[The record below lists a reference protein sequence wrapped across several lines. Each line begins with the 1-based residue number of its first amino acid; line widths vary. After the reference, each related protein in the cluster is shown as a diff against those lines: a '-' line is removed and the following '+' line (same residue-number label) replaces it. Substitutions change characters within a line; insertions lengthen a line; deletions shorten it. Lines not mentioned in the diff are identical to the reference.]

1 MANLPEQKSSRA
13 RRLTAAL
20 AALSSV
26 SALSLAALVAEPVAM
41 HTTTGTGSTV
51 RAATNAVQPPSAAE
65 PGDFADIVA
74 RVKPAVISVR
84 VELDGAQQQASSDE
98 DDGTPDPDAGQGVMM
113 GEGSGFFISA
123 DGYAVTNNH
132 VVDHAK
138 TLEVMT
144 SDGRSYDATVVGT
157 DPKTDLALIKV
168 DGRDLPHVRFADR
181 RPRVGNW
188 VIAIGNPYGLGGTVT
203 AGIVSAEG
211 RDIGA
216 GPYDDF
222 IQIDAPINRGNSGGP
237 AFDVNGDVIGVNTA
251 IFSPSGGSVGI
262 GFDIPADTA
271 KAVIAELKDKGHVT
285 RGWLGI
291 KEQQVTADIA
301 EGLGLKEA
309 KGALVDEADPAGPAG
324 RAGIRSGDLIIA
336 LDGATINDPREL
348 AQRVGAMAPGTSVT
362 VSILRN
368 GAPKDLSFSL
378 ATMPEESPAP
388 VETASDASAAPT
400 SEQGFGLLLAPATKV
415 AGSGGKGMV
424 VVAINPKGAAA
435 QHGLEAGDVILDV
448 GGKAVS
454 SARDFRRDLASL
466 RKEGRAA
473 ALLRIQ
479 SGDTT
484 RFVAL
489 PLGHA

>member
-1 MANLPEQKSSRA
+1 MANSPKQKSSRA

-26 SALSLAALVAEPVAM
+26 SVLSLAALVAEPVAM
-41 HTTTGTGSTV
+41 HTTNGPGSTV
-51 RAATNAVQPPSAAE
+51 RAATNAGQPPSAAE

-84 VELDGAQQQASSDE
+84 VEIDAAQQQLAAQDE
-98 DDGTPDPDAGQGVMM
+98 DGAPDPDDGQGPLM

-138 TLEVMT
+138 TVEVMT
-144 SDGRSYDATVVGT
+144 SDGRSYDAKVVGT

-168 DGRDLPHVRFADR
+168 DGRDLPHVRFADQ

-309 KGALVDEADPAGPAG
+309 RGALVDEADSAGPAG
-324 RAGIRSGDLIIA
+324 KAGIRSGDLITA
-336 LDGATINDPREL
+336 VDGVTINDPREL
-348 AQRVGAMAPGTSVT
+348 AQKVGAMAPGTSVT

-368 GAPKDLSFSL
+368 GAPKDLSFNL
-378 ATMPEESPAP
+378 ATMPEERPAP
-388 VETASDASAAPT
+388 VETASDASAAP
-400 SEQGFGLLLAPATKV
+400 SREQDFGLLLAPASKV
-415 AGSGGKGMV
+415 SGTAEKGMV
-424 VVAINPKGAAA
+424 VVAIDPKGAAA

-454 SARDFRRDLASL
+454 NGREFRRDLASL

-479 SGDTT
+479 SSGVT

>member
-1 MANLPEQKSSRA
+1 MARSVKTKNSRA

-26 SALSLAALVAEPVAM
+26 SVLSLGAIVMEPVAL
-41 HTTTGTGSTV
+41 HRANAPGWNAAAQ
-51 RAATNAVQPPSAAE
+51 AATPPAAAE

-84 VELDGAQQQASSDE
+84 VELDGSQQTADE
-98 DDGTPDPDAGQGVMM
+98 GQDGSPDSGGGSGVIIGQ
-113 GEGSGFFISA
+113 GSGFFISA

-138 TLEVMT
+138 LVEVT
-144 SDGRSYDATVVGT
+144 TNDGQNYSAKVVGT

-168 DGRDLPHVRFADR
+168 DGSDFPHVKFADE

-271 KAVIAELKDKGHVT
+271 KAVIAELKDKGYIT

-291 KEQQVTADIA
+291 QQQQITPDIA
-301 EGLGLKEA
+301 DSLGLKQA
-309 KGALVDEADPAGPAG
+309 KGALIDEAEPNGPAAK
-324 RAGIRSGDLIIA
+324 AGVKPGDVITA
-336 LDGATINDPREL
+336 VDGTAINDPREL
-348 AQRVGAMAPGTSVT
+348 AQKIGRMAPGSSATLSV
-362 VSILRN
+362 LRN
-368 GAPKDLSFSL
+368 GAVQDISL
-378 ATMPEESPAP
+378 TLGTMPADRTPEVVAAN
-388 VETASDASAAPT
+388 ASGSVPPN
-400 SEQGFGLLLAPATKV
+400 EQNLGLLIAPASKV
-415 AGSGGKGMV
+415 AGPGQKGMV
-424 VVAINPKGAAA
+424 VVAVDPNGEAA
-435 QHGLEAGDVILDV
+435 QHGLSTGDIILDV

-454 SARDFRRDLASL
+454 NAKDFRQDLMSL
-466 RKEGRAA
+466 RKEGKSA
-473 ALLRIQ
+473 ALVRVQ
-479 SGDTT
+479 SGGTT

-489 PLGHA
+489 PLDHA

>member
-1 MANLPEQKSSRA
+1 MANSPEQKSSRA
-13 RRLTAAL
+13 HRLTSAI

-41 HTTTGTGSTV
+41 HASNNPASTV
-51 RAATNAVQPPSAAE
+51 RAATSAAQPSSAAE
-65 PGDFADIVA
+65 AVDFADIVA

-84 VELDGAQQQASSDE
+84 VEIDGAQQQAAVQDE
-98 DDGTPDPDAGQGVMM
+98 DGAPGSDDGEGPLM

-138 TLEVMT
+138 SLEVMT
-144 SDGRSYDATVVGT
+144 NDGRSYEATVVGT

-168 DGRDLPHVRFADR
+168 DGRDFPHVRFAR
-181 RPRVGNW
+181 QRPRVGNW

-271 KAVIAELKDKGHVT
+271 KAVIAELKDRGHVT

-301 EGLGLKEA
+301 EGLGLKEP

-324 RAGIRSGDLIIA
+324 KAGIRSGDLITA
-336 LDGATINDPREL
+336 VDGATINDPREL
-348 AQRVGAMAPGTSVT
+348 AQKVGAMAPGSAVT

-368 GAPKDLSFSL
+368 GAPQDLTLNL
-378 ATMPEESPAP
+378 ATMPEERPAAA
-388 VETASDASAAPT
+388 EAASKSGAAPA
-400 SEQGFGLLLAPATKV
+400 SEQDLGLLLAPANKV
-415 AGSGGKGMV
+415 AGPGEKGMV
-424 VVAINPKGAAA
+424 VVAIDPKGAAA
-435 QHGLEAGDVILDV
+435 SHGLEAGDIILDV
-448 GGKAVS
+448 AGKAVS
-454 SARDFRRDLASL
+454 NARDFRRDLVSL
-466 RKEGRAA
+466 RKEGRVA
-473 ALLRIQ
+473 ALLRVQ
-479 SGDTT
+479 SGGET

>member
-1 MANLPEQKSSRA
+1 MANSPQQKSSRA

-41 HTTTGTGSTV
+41 HTTTGPGSTV
-51 RAATNAVQPPSAAE
+51 RAATNTEPPSAAE

-84 VELDGAQQQASSDE
+84 VEIDGAQQQLAAQDE
-98 DDGTPDPDAGQGVMM
+98 DSAPDPDDGQGPLM

-138 TLEVMT
+138 SLEVMT
-144 SDGRSYDATVVGT
+144 NDGRSYEAKVVGT

-168 DGRDLPHVRFADR
+168 DGRDFPHVRFADQ

-271 KAVIAELKDKGHVT
+271 KAVIAELKEKGHVT

-301 EGLGLKEA
+301 EGLGLKET

-324 RAGIRSGDLIIA
+324 KAGIRSGDLITA
-336 LDGATINDPREL
+336 VDGATINDPREL
-348 AQRVGAMAPGTSVT
+348 AQKVGAMAPGTSVT
-362 VSILRN
+362 VGILRN
-368 GAPKDLSFSL
+368 GEPQDLALKL
-378 ATMPEESPAP
+378 ATMPEERPAAG
-388 VETASDASAAPT
+388 ESATGSNAAPA
-400 SEQGFGLLLAPATKV
+400 SEQDFGLLLAPASKV
-415 AGSGGKGMV
+415 AGAGEKGMV
-424 VVAINPKGAAA
+424 VVAVDPKGAAA
-435 QHGLEAGDVILDV
+435 QHGLEAGDIVLDV
-448 GGKAVS
+448 GGKAI
-454 SARDFRRDLASL
+454 ANAKDFRRDLVSL
-466 RKEGRAA
+466 RKEGRMA

-479 SGDTT
+479 SGGTT
-484 RFVAL
+484 RLVAL

>member
-1 MANLPEQKSSRA
+1 MARTVKTKNSRA

-26 SALSLAALVAEPVAM
+26 SVLSLAAIVMEPVAL
-41 HTTTGTGSTV
+41 HHPNALGWNAAA
-51 RAATNAVQPPSAAE
+51 RAATPPAAAE

-84 VELDGAQQQASSDE
+84 VELDGTQQTADE
-98 DDGTPDPDAGQGVMM
+98 GQDGSPDSGGGGGVMI
-113 GEGSGFFISA
+113 GQGSGFFISA

-138 TLEVMT
+138 LVEVT
-144 SDGRSYDATVVGT
+144 TNDGQNYSAKVVGT

-168 DGRDLPHVRFADR
+168 EGNDFPHVKFAEE

-188 VIAIGNPYGLGGTVT
+188 IIAIGNPYGLGGTVT

-271 KAVIAELKDKGHVT
+271 KSVIAELKDRGHVT

-291 KEQQVTADIA
+291 QQQQITPDIA
-301 EGLGLKEA
+301 DSLGLKQA
-309 KGALVDEADPAGPAG
+309 KGALIDEAEPNGPAAK
-324 RAGIRSGDLIIA
+324 AGVKPGDVVTA
-336 LDGATINDPREL
+336 VDDTAINDPREL
-348 AQRVGAMAPGTSVT
+348 AQKIGRMAPGSSATLTVFRDGAMQDISLTLGTMTTDRPPEVASNDSGSVPP
-362 VSILRN
+362 N
-368 GAPKDLSFSL
+368 
-378 ATMPEESPAP
+378 
-388 VETASDASAAPT
+388 
-400 SEQGFGLLLAPATKV
+400 EQNLGLLIAPASKM
-415 AGSGGKGMV
+415 AGPGQKGMV
-424 VVAINPKGAAA
+424 VVAVDPNGEAA
-435 QHGLEAGDVILDV
+435 QHGLSAGDIILDV

-454 SARDFRRDLASL
+454 NARDFRQDLMSL
-466 RKEGRAA
+466 RKEGKSA
-473 ALLRIQ
+473 ALVRVQ
-479 SGDTT
+479 SGGTT

-489 PLGHA
+489 PLQDV

>member
-1 MANLPEQKSSRA
+1 MARSVKAKNSRV

-26 SALSLAALVAEPVAM
+26 SVLSLAAIVMEPVAL
-41 HTTTGTGSTV
+41 HHPAAQSWNAAA
-51 RAATNAVQPPSAAE
+51 RAATGPAQRQTAAE
-65 PGDFADIVA
+65 PDFADIVEG
-74 RVKPAVISVR
+74 VKPAVISVR
-84 VELDGAQQQASSDE
+84 VELDGTQQTA
-98 DDGTPDPDAGQGVMM
+98 DDGQDGSPDSGGGGGVMI
-113 GEGSGFFISA
+113 GQGSGFFISA

-138 TLEVMT
+138 SVEVT
-144 SDGRSYDATVVGT
+144 TNDGQSHSAKVVGT

-168 DGRDLPHVRFADR
+168 DGSDFPHVKFAEG

-271 KAVIAELKDKGHVT
+271 KAVIAELKEKGYVT
-285 RGWLGI
+285 RGWIGI
-291 KEQQVTADIA
+291 QQQQITPDIA
-301 EGLGLKEA
+301 ESLGLREA
-309 KGALVDEADPAGPAG
+309 KGALVDEAEPKGPAEK
-324 RAGIRSGDLIIA
+324 AGVKPGDVITA
-336 LDGATINDPREL
+336 LDGKAITDPREL
-348 AQRVGAMAPGTSVT
+348 AQKIAKIAPGTSVRLS
-362 VSILRN
+362 VLRD
-368 GAPKDLSFSL
+368 GATKDIALTL
-378 ATMPEESPAP
+378 GTMPVDRPPEVVA
-388 VETASDASAAPT
+388 ASDSSSAA
-400 SEQGFGLLLAPATKV
+400 QNQQNLGMLLAPASKV
-415 AGSGGKGMV
+415 AGPGQKGMV
-424 VVAINPKGAAA
+424 VVAIDPNGEAA
-435 QHGLEAGDVILDV
+435 QHGLTVGDIILDV
-448 GGKAVS
+448 SGKAVS
-454 SARDFRRDLASL
+454 NAKDFRQDLVSL
-466 RKEGRAA
+466 RKEGKSE
-473 ALLRIQ
+473 ALVRLQ

-484 RFVAL
+484 HFVAL
-489 PLGHA
+489 PLQHV

>member
-1 MANLPEQKSSRA
+1 MANSSEQKGSRA
-13 RRLTAAL
+13 GRLTAVL

-41 HTTTGTGSTV
+41 HATHNQSSTV
-51 RAATNAVQPPSAAE
+51 RAAPNAVQRPSAAE

-74 RVKPAVISVR
+74 QVKPAVISVR
-84 VELDGAQQQASSDE
+84 VEIDAAQQQAAAQD
-98 DDGTPDPDAGQGVMM
+98 DDGTADPDDGQGPLM

-132 VVDHAK
+132 VVDHAHS
-138 TLEVMT
+138 LEVMT
-144 SDGRSYDATVVGT
+144 SDGRSYEAKVVGT

-168 DGRDLPHVRFADR
+168 DGRDLPHVRFADQ

-291 KEQQVTADIA
+291 KEQQVTPDIA

-324 RAGIRSGDLIIA
+324 RAGIRSGDLIMA
-336 LDGATINDPREL
+336 VGGATINDPREL
-348 AQRVGAMAPGTSVT
+348 AQKVGAMAPGTSVT
-362 VSILRN
+362 VSILRD
-368 GAPKDLSFSL
+368 GAAKDVTLTL
-378 ATMPEESPAP
+378 ATMPEDRPAP
-388 VETASDASAAPT
+388 VEAASGGGAAPS
-400 SEQGFGLLLAPATKV
+400 SEQDFGLLLAPASKV
-415 AGSGGKGMV
+415 VSASEKGMV
-424 VVAINPKGAAA
+424 VVAIDPKGAAA

-454 SARDFRRDLASL
+454 NASDFRRDLVSL
-466 RKEGRAA
+466 RKEGKVA

-479 SGDTT
+479 SGGVT

-489 PLGHA
+489 PLAHA

>member
-1 MANLPEQKSSRA
+1 MTTSQKAQNSRA
-13 RRLTAAL
+13 RRLATAL

-26 SALSLAALVAEPVAM
+26 SVLSLATIVMEPVALQ
-41 HTTTGTGSTV
+41 HPNALGWNAAAQ
-51 RAATNAVQPPSAAE
+51 AATSSAAAE

-84 VELDGAQQQASSDE
+84 VELDGTQQTADEGQDSS
-98 DDGTPDPDAGQGVMM
+98 PDSGGGGGVMI
-113 GEGSGFFISA
+113 GQGSGFFISA
-123 DGYAVTNNH
+123 NGYAITNNH

-138 TLEVMT
+138 LVEVT
-144 SDGRSYDATVVGT
+144 TNDGQNYSAKVVGT

-168 DGRDLPHVRFADR
+168 EGNDFPHVNFAAK

-262 GFDIPADTA
+262 GFDIPADTV

-291 KEQQVTADIA
+291 QQQQITPDIA
-301 EGLGLKEA
+301 DSLGLKQA
-309 KGALVDEADPAGPAG
+309 KGALVDDAEPNGPAAK
-324 RAGIRSGDLIIA
+324 AGLKPGDVITA
-336 LDGATINDPREL
+336 VDGTAINDPREL
-348 AQRVGAMAPGTSVT
+348 AQQIARMAPGSSATLSL
-362 VSILRN
+362 LRN
-368 GAPKDLSFSL
+368 GATQDISL
-378 ATMPEESPAP
+378 TLGTMPTERAP
-388 VETASDASAAPT
+388 QVVAANDTRSVPP
-400 SEQGFGLLLAPATKV
+400 SEQNLGVLIAPASKV
-415 AGSGGKGMV
+415 AGPGQKGMV
-424 VVAINPKGAAA
+424 IVAVDPNGEAA
-435 QHGLEAGDVILDV
+435 QHGLSAGDIILDV

-454 SARDFRRDLASL
+454 NANDFRHDLMSL
-466 RKEGRAA
+466 RKEGKTA
-473 ALLRIQ
+473 ALVRVQ
-479 SGDTT
+479 SGGTT
-484 RFVAL
+484 HFIAL
-489 PLGHA
+489 PLDQA